1 MMSESFYRLNIW
13 NTMMGTSVL
22 AMPWAFSEA
31 GLAGAILLCLIN
43 GPMAAFTAILVDR
56 LHKKANSNNCN
67 LI

>member
-1 MMSESFYRLNIW
+1 
-13 NTMMGTSVL
+13 MMGTSVL